1 MKIALA
7 SDHAGFSLKE
17 KLVSYLKSLG
27 GEVLDL
33 GPVSD
38 LTVDYPDFATK
49 VAQSIKAG
57 SVDRGILICGS
68 GIGMCMAANRFSN
81 VRAAVLRSEE
91 DAKMSR
97 LHNDANV
104 ACLGGRVTGES
115 EAKKF
120 LKVFL
125 ETPFEGGRH
134 ARRVKKIK

>member
-97 LHNDANV
+97 ECRLF
-104 ACLGGRVTGES
+104 GGPGDWGVRG
-115 EAKKF
+115 
-120 LKVFL
+120 
-125 ETPFEGGRH
+125 
-134 ARRVKKIK
+134 